1 MANKPGGVKEV
12 DVRNIILTE
21 NEQKK
26 IVKGRQIRDGKNVN
40 LTDDQK
46 KLLKSANNQIGK
58 ARRFVN
64 GWIPPNKNSG
74 NNLISKAEKNGKGN
88 TWGAGVYF
96 KTVPIPTPVMVIRG
110 PSGNEIMVKYWN
122 GNDFKYFHN
131 SNNGAYARR
140 N

>member
-1 MANKPGGVKEV
+1 M
-12 DVRNIILTE
+12 
-21 NEQKK
+21 
-26 IVKGRQIRDGKNVN
+26 
-40 LTDDQK
+40 
-46 KLLKSANNQIGK
+46 

-74 NNLISKAEKNGKGN
+74 NNLISKAGKNGKGN
-88 TWGAGVYF
+88 AWGAGVYF
-96 KTVPIPTPVMVIRG
+96 KTVPVMVIRG